1 MSTLTIPIDDELYD
15 QVQKFPWVRWSKVVQ
30 DGIRKRRILET
41 YIREKSISEGDAAF
55 CETIDWHP
63 VDELPIRQEVI
74 DKLKKSDK
82 ISAVAVT
89 DVSDIFR

>member
-15 QVQKFPWVRWSKVVQ
+15 QVQKFSWVRWSKVVQ

-41 YIREKSISEGDAAF
+41 YIREKSISEDDAAF

-63 VDELPIRQEVI
+63 VDELFIRQEVI

-82 ISAVAVT
+82 RSAVAVT